1 MIENKIIV
9 IVDDHGITRKGIVEV
24 LLDTI
29 KDIEIVEFN
38 DEESA
43 INFIQKNNKIHL
55 IISDLQL
62 YFNQKS
68 FNIPQLAKKLNL
80 PHIIHTSFENKVFI
94 EEAIKNNAMGYICKR
109 SETIHLIQGVTKALN
124 GEKYTCPIASAS
136 LDRDNLNWEPIKLKL
151 SPTEKEIMQLYV
163 NGMNTESILKT
174 LKISN
179 STLHTHR
186 RNIFSKNQCNFE
198 QAIES
203 FHLWHGV
210 KANIKK

>member
-9 IVDDHGITRKGIVEV
+9 IVDDHGITRKGMVEV

-29 KDIEIVEFN
+29 KDIDIVEFN

-80 PHIIHTSFENKVFI
+80 PYIIHTSFENKVFI

-109 SETIHLIQGVTKALN
+109 SEAIHLIQGVTKALN
-124 GEKYTCPIASAS
+124 GEKYTCPIATAS
-136 LDRDNLNWEPIKLKL
+136 LYRENLNWEPIKLKL
-151 SPTEKEIMQLYV
+151 SPTEEEILQLYV

-174 LKISN
+174 LKISS

-210 KANIKK
+210 KANNKE